1 MSAWEGVG
9 ERVGW
14 RTFKIVSE
22 LVLCVHV
29 CVVSLREKAVR
40 KGNIV
45 GDTRI
50 VAIRCGNS
58 LFTCFK
64 ECTKY
69 TLDGTSKLSCLLSCL
84 LFSSVFFC
92 GRAGEIVYSGGSFGT
107 YIGFLIAFIRD

>member
-45 GDTRI
+45 GDTRT

-69 TLDGTSKLSCLLSCL
+69 TLDGTSNFPASFPVFCFLLY
-84 LFSSVFFC
+84 SSV
-92 GRAGEIVYSGGSFGT
+92 GEQEKLYIVVEVLV
-107 YIGFLIAFIRD
+107 LI